1 MATEKKTGMSKAVAK
16 TEMKTEV
23 KITETRYNPGNYGS
37 GKIVSINGVVVD
49 VEFPENQ
56 LPSLK
61 FALKVEKNG
70 LMLEVAKHIG
80 HSMVRTIALSGTSDL
95 VKGDIV
101 HNLGSVITVP
111 VGKSL
116 LGRVINV
123 IGDPIDQ
130 RGPIKTKHFAPI
142 HRPAPALV
150 DQSVKNEILVTGIKV
165 IDLLAPYVRGGKIGL
180 FGGAGVGKTVLI
192 TELINNVAQKYGG
205 YSVFTGVGERTRE
218 GSDLYKEMMEAGVIN
233 LDGESKVAL
242 VYGQMNEPPGA
253 RARVALTG
261 VTLAEY
267 FRDQEGQD
275 VVLFID
281 NIFRYT
287 QAGAEISTL
296 LGRLPSA
303 VGYQPTLN
311 SEIGQ
316 LEERITSTKRGAITS
331 VQAIFIPADD
341 VTDPAPA
348 SLFAHL
354 DATTVLSRDLAQ
366 IGIFPSIDPL
376 DSYSNAMHPE
386 FIGQEHYS
394 VAMKVQETLQKYR
407 ALKDTIAILGLNDLP
422 IEDQKIVFRARKIE
436 RFFSQPM
443 FTAQVFTGLPGCFVN
458 VDETIAGF
466 KAIVE
471 GECDDMPES
480 AFYMVGSLQQAKQKM
495 SQNK

>member
-1 MATEKKTGMSKAVAK
+1 MKSMTHKNEKTKKHM
-16 TEMKTEV
+16 
-23 KITETRYNPGNYGS
+23 
-37 GKIVSINGVVVD
+37 GKIIAINGVVVD
-49 VEFPENQ
+49 VEFSDN
-56 LPSLK
+56 LPMLK
-61 FALKVEKNG
+61 YALKVEKNG
-70 LMLEVAKHIG
+70 LILEVAKHIG
-80 HSMVRTIALSGTSDL
+80 HSIVRTIALAGTSDL
-95 VKGDIV
+95 VKNDLV
-101 HNLGSVITVP
+101 ENTGSVIIVP
-111 VGKSL
+111 VGKEL

-123 IGDPIDQ
+123 LGQPIDNQ
-130 RGPIKTKHFAPI
+130 GPINAKHFSPI
-142 HRPAPALV
+142 HKKPPVLME
-150 DQSVKNEILVTGIKV
+150 QSVKNEILVTGIKV
-165 IDLLAPYVRGGKIGL
+165 IDLLAPYLRGGKIGL

-192 TELINNVAQKYGG
+192 TELINNIARAYGG

-218 GSDLYKEMMEAGVIN
+218 GSDLYKEMIEAGVIN
-233 LDGESKVAL
+233 LNGESKVAL

-261 VTLAEY
+261 VTVAEY

-281 NIFRYT
+281 NIFRFT

-316 LEERITSTKRGAITS
+316 LEERITSTKKGAITS

-376 DSYSNAMHPE
+376 DSYSNALHPE
-386 FIGQEHYS
+386 FIGNRHYN

-422 IEDQKIVFRARKIE
+422 VEDQKIVFRARKIE

-443 FTAQVFTGLPGCFVN
+443 FTAEVFTGLPGCFVS
-458 VDETIAGF
+458 VEDTIAGF
-466 KAIVE
+466 EAIVE
-471 GECDDMPES
+471 GECDDMFEV
-480 AFYMVGSLQQAKQKM
+480 AFYMVGSLEQAKQKARKG
-495 SQNK
+495 S

>member
-1 MATEKKTGMSKAVAK
+1 MAYNNE
-16 TEMKTEV
+16 
-23 KITETRYNPGNYGS
+23 ETNMDKLKENENLKPDINK
-37 GKIVSINGVVVD
+37 GKIVAINGVVVD
-49 VEFPENQ
+49 VEFSST
-56 LPSLK
+56 LPCLK
-61 FALKVEKNG
+61 NALKVEKNN
-70 LMLEVAKHIG
+70 LILEVAMHIG
-80 HSMVRTIALSGTSDL
+80 NSIVRTIALAGTNDL
-95 VKGDIV
+95 HKYDVVIDLKE
-101 HNLGSVITVP
+101 VITVP
-111 VGKSL
+111 VGKEL

-123 IGDPIDQ
+123 IGEPIDN
-130 RGPIKTKHFAPI
+130 RGPINAKLRAPI
-142 HRPAPALV
+142 HKAPPTLME
-150 DQSVKNEILVTGIKV
+150 QSAKNEVLITGIKV
-165 IDLLAPYVRGGKIGL
+165 IDLLAPYVRGGKVGL

-192 TELINNVAQKYGG
+192 TELINNVAQVYGG

-218 GSDLYKEMMEAGVIN
+218 GSDLYREMIEAGVVN
-233 LDGESKVAL
+233 LAGESKVAL

-281 NIFRYT
+281 NIFRFA

-296 LGRLPSA
+296 LDRRPSA
-303 VGYQPTLN
+303 VGYQPTLS

-331 VQAIFIPADD
+331 IQAIFIPADD

-376 DSYSNAMHPE
+376 DSYSNALTPE
-386 FIGQEHYS
+386 FIGQRHYN
-394 VAMKVQETLQKYR
+394 VAMKVQSILQKYR

-422 IEDQKIVFRARKIE
+422 LEDQKIVFRARKIE

-443 FTAQVFTGLPGCFVN
+443 FTAQVFTGRPGCFVSIE
-458 VDETIAGF
+458 DTISGF
-466 KAIVE
+466 EAIVE

-480 AFYMVGSLQQAKQKM
+480 AFYMVGSLAQAKQ
-495 SQNK
+495 QYNKHM

>member
-1 MATEKKTGMSKAVAK
+1 MAKENQIDKIKVETGKQKEKN
-16 TEMKTEV
+16 
-23 KITETRYNPGNYGS
+23 I
-37 GKIVSINGVVVD
+37 GKVVSINGVVID
-49 VEFPENQ
+49 VEFSNH
-56 LPSLK
+56 LPK
-61 FALKVEKNG
+61 IRHALKVQKNN
-70 LMLEVAKHIG
+70 LVLEVAKHVG
-80 HSMVRTIALSGTSDL
+80 NNVVRTIALAGTNTLIKGDL
-95 VKGDIV
+95 VEDLEDFIR
-101 HNLGSVITVP
+101 VP
-111 VGKSL
+111 VGKEM

-123 IGDPIDQ
+123 IGEPIDEN
-130 RGPIKTKHFAPI
+130 GPITAKQTAPI
-142 HRPAPALV
+142 HRKPPTLME
-150 DQSVKNEILVTGIKV
+150 QSVKNEILVTGIKV
-165 IDLLAPYVRGGKIGL
+165 IDLLAPYLRGGKVGL

-192 TELINNVAQKYGG
+192 TELINNVAQAYGG

-218 GSDLYKEMMEAGVIN
+218 GSDLYKEMIDAGVIN

-253 RARVALTG
+253 RARVAFTG

-281 NIFRYT
+281 NIFRFT
-287 QAGAEISTL
+287 QAGAEVSTL

-311 SEIGQ
+311 SEVGQ
-316 LEERITSTKRGAITS
+316 LEERITSTKKGAITS

-376 DSYSNAMHPE
+376 DSYSNALYPE
-386 FIGQEHYS
+386 FVGERHYK
-394 VAMKVQETLQKYR
+394 VAMKVQEILQKYKS
-407 ALKDTIAILGLNDLP
+407 LKDTIAILGLNDLP
-422 IEDQKIVFRARKIE
+422 AEDQKIVFRARKIE

-443 FTAQVFTGLPGCFVN
+443 FTAQVFTGLPGAFVSLE
-458 VDETIAGF
+458 DTIAGF
-466 KAIVE
+466 EAIVE
-471 GECDDMPES
+471 GECDDMPEV
-480 AFYMVGSLQQAKQKM
+480 AFYMVGSLDDAKKKAKK
-495 SQNK
+495 SAR